1 MDYYFR
7 TEEGELVNVIDHTI
21 SQLATF
27 PDNLRIYIATDSQNY
42 GGKTVYVT
50 VVVYRYGVR
59 GAHYIYKKDRIPRIR
74 DHFSRLWKEAELTVE
89 VADIITGEIPVISIE
104 ALEFDYNNKKVTK
117 SSSLVAATKG
127 WAESLGYK
135 VKVKPDEMI
144 AAKAADHLCRA

>member
-1 MDYYFR
+1 MDRYFR
-7 TEEGELVNVIDHTI
+7 TEEGELVNAIEHTV
-21 SQLATF
+21 SQIATF

-50 VVVYRYGVR
+50 VVVYRYGLK
-59 GAHYIYKKDRIPRIR
+59 GAHYIYQKQRIPRIR
-74 DHFSRLWKEAELTVE
+74 DHFTRLWKEAELTVE
-89 VADIITGEIPVISIE
+89 AASMLTDEIPVSIE
-104 ALEFDYNNKKVTK
+104 ALEFDYNNKKITK
-117 SSSLVAATKG
+117 STSLVSATKG